1 MTSTEIT
8 NGENVSVD
16 GGSSYPTYPS
26 SFYPTKPG
34 AYPLDQLGFLFIF
47 CPITLNELISNLII
61 IIHIF
66 YLYLLAMVYV
76 SPILYILDWENPVL
90 YKNQLACTL
99 ILNYM
104 IHGSYLKGC

>member
-47 CPITLNELISNLII
+47 CSITLNELISNLISI
-61 IIHIF
+61 IQIFLFVLACDGIYISNTIHIG
-66 YLYLLAMVYV
+66 LGE
-76 SPILYILDWENPVL
+76 SCPVQKSAGL
-90 YKNQLACTL
+90 
-99 ILNYM
+99 
-104 IHGSYLKGC
+104 HSYP